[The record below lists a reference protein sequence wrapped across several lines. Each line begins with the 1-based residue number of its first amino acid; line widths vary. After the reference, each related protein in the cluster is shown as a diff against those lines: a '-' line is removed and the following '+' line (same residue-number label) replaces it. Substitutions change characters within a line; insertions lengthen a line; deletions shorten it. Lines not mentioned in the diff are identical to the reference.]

1 MNVQIK
7 SLSLAILISS
17 MSTGVSAA
25 QYWLSSNGTPVRDSN
40 SGCVK
45 AGFAANAQAQPGC
58 DAVDRVILLPG
69 KDGEVGAVV
78 VTVGE
83 TTQKID
89 SAYSSV
95 LVGEE
100 GGVEVAT
107 ASEQEVSARFGQL
120 IDAQP
125 LPQTTFTV
133 RFLSGSATE
142 LTPESEAVIQQLV
155 EDLDR
160 RDVPEVR
167 LVGHTDTVGALSA
180 NDRLS
185 SERAQ
190 TVADILST
198 QGIPLGLLEVTGRG
212 EREPATQ
219 TADNVDEPG
228 NRRVDITVR

>member
-1 MNVQIK
+1 MNIQIK
-7 SLSLAILISS
+7 SLSLAAMLLSV
-17 MSTGVSAA
+17 STGVSAA
-25 QYWLSSNGTPVRDSN
+25 QYWLSSDRSPVRDS
-40 SGCVK
+40 SSDCVK
-45 AGFAANAQAQPGC
+45 AGFAGTQAQPGC

-69 KDGEVGAVV
+69 KDGKVGAVV

-95 LVGEE
+95 AVDTEGAAKVG
-100 GGVEVAT
+100 T
-107 ASEQEVSARFGQL
+107 ASKQEVSARFGQL

-142 LTPESEAVIQQLV
+142 LTPESEAVIQQLLT
-155 EDLDR
+155 DLDR
-160 RDVPEVR
+160 REVPEVR

-185 SERAQ
+185 RKRAQ
-190 TVADILST
+190 TVADILT
-198 QGIPLGLLEVTGRG
+198 TRGIPLGLLEVTGRG
-212 EREPATQ
+212 EREPAIQ

>member
-1 MNVQIK
+1 MNMPIK
-7 SLSLAILISS
+7 SLSLAAVIFSI
-17 MSTGVSAA
+17 STGVNAA

-40 SGCVK
+40 SNCVN
-45 AGFAANAQAQPGC
+45 AGFTANAQAQPGC

-69 KDGEVGAVV
+69 KDGKVGAVV

-95 LVGEE
+95 FVDGEGE
-100 GGVEVAT
+100 VDVAT

-155 EDLDR
+155 QDLDR

-185 SERAQ
+185 RERAQ

-198 QGIPLGLLEVTGRG
+198 KGIPLGLLEVTGRG
-212 EREPATQ
+212 EREPAIH